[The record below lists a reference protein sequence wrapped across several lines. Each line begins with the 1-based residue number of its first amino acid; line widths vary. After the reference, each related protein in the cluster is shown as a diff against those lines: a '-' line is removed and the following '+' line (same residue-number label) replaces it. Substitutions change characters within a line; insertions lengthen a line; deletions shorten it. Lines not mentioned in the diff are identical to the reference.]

1 MEYQVRVTESAIED
15 INLILTNLKENTL
28 STKIVQDAEEKIKNK
43 IISLKYFPKRNK
55 VVEFEEFKSMGLRR
69 ALVDPYAIFFAIY
82 EDIVYVIAVCYG
94 ASDIETILSSKK

>member
-43 IISLKYFPKRNK
+43 IISLKMH
-55 VVEFEEFKSMGLRR
+55 EETQFDELGF
-69 ALVDPYAIFFAIY
+69 ALFCQASLPGVALSKLLLD
-82 EDIVYVIAVCYG
+82 AV
-94 ASDIETILSSKK
+94 